1 MADLPDQEGPAMMGR
16 KKFDMKQHHN
26 LCLDDLVSPNDL
38 YRKIEET
45 LDFGFIYDLAK
56 EAYSHTGQPSFD
68 PVVFFKIELVGFLE
82 GIHEDRAL
90 ERRIK
95 DSLAIRWFLGYD
107 LDEAPPVHSTISRT
121 RKDRISK
128 VLYQAVFD
136 HILGICIRRQLVKGH
151 HQSIDSTL
159 LKANTSL
166 ESLEV
171 LQPRVLEHYDKTVG
185 NNPSESSNAPG
196 PTVPIPSGSQRR
208 DAEAK
213 ATKKPGFSSDAYY
226 KASASVDEAC
236 GIITHAQVDDA
247 NKNDSELLRPI
258 VRGAKER
265 LNQHSLSF
273 QSLATDKGFYSAENL
288 KWLSDQM
295 LTAYMTPRRLTTLE
309 GDFAREHFHYDKEN
323 DRFICPQGKSL
334 SFRQI
339 DHKLSHLRRYRAR
352 EKDCRVCAQ
361 KSLCTQGKAR
371 TIQFSIYEDL
381 IAVALK
387 RSESQEAKVFHRLR
401 NIQAEG
407 TFAHLKEILK
417 FNKLYSLGRESAAK
431 RFMMGCAVINL
442 KKLLRFLWHLCQLF
456 GRTLQL
462 FKETSAN
469 LIGFAC

>member
-1 MADLPDQEGPAMMGR
+1 MMGQ
-16 KKFDMKQHHN
+16 KKFNMKRHHN
-26 LCLDDLVSPNDL
+26 LCLDDLVSPNNL
-38 YRKIEET
+38 YRKIDET
-45 LDFGFIYDLAK
+45 LDFSFIYDLAK

-107 LDEAPPVHSTISRT
+107 LDETPPVHSTISRT

-136 HILGICIRRQLVKGH
+136 HILGICIRHQLVKGH

-171 LQPRVLEHYDKTVG
+171 LQPKVLEHYEKAVG
-185 NNPSESSNAPG
+185 SNAAG
-196 PTVPIPSGSQRR
+196 SDDNVSPTPIPCGHQRR

-213 ATKKPGFSSDAYY
+213 AAKKPGFSSDAYY

-247 NKNDSELLRPI
+247 NKNDSELLQPI
-258 VRGAKER
+258 VRQVKER
-265 LNQHSLSF
+265 FNKYGLSF
-273 QSLATDKGFYSAENL
+273 RSLATDKGFYSTENL
-288 KWLSDQM
+288 KCLSDETI
-295 LTAYMTPRRLTTLE
+295 TAYMTPRRLPTKE
-309 GDFAREHFHYDKEN
+309 GEFSRDHFHYDKLS
-323 DRFICPQGKSL
+323 DRFICPEGKPL
-334 SFRQI
+334 YFRQL
-339 DHKLSHLRRYRAR
+339 DDKLSHIRRYRAE
-352 EKDCRVCAQ
+352 EKSCGACLR
-361 KSLCTQGKAR
+361 KSLCTKGKAR
-371 TIQFSIYEDL
+371 TISFSIHEDL
-381 IAVALK
+381 IAEALE
-387 RSESQEAKVFHRLR
+387 RSKSQEAKAFHRLR

-407 TFAHLKEILK
+407 AFAHLKEVLK
-417 FNKLYSLGRESAAK
+417 FHKLYSLGLQTAAK

-442 KKLLRFLWHLCQLF
+442 KKLLRFWRHLCQF
-456 GRTLQL
+456 FSKAHQL

-469 LIGFAC
+469 PIGFAF

>member
-1 MADLPDQEGPAMMGR
+1 MMGR

-26 LCLDDLVSPNDL
+26 LCLDDLVNPNDL
-38 YRKIEET
+38 YRKIDET
-45 LDFGFIYDLAK
+45 LDFSFIYDLAK

-171 LQPRVLEHYDKTVG
+171 LQPKVLEHYEKAVG
-185 NNPSESSNAPG
+185 GNTSESSNTPRSADSS
-196 PTVPIPSGSQRR
+196 PSGSQRR
-208 DAEAK
+208 DGEAK
-213 ATKKPGFSSDAYY
+213 ATKKPGFLSGAYY

-258 VRGAKER
+258 AREVKER
-265 LNQHSLSF
+265 LNQHGLSF

-288 KWLSDQM
+288 KWLSDQT
-295 LTAYMTPRRLTTLE
+295 LTAYMTPRRLVTLE
-309 GDFAREHFHYDKEN
+309 GDFSREHFHYDKEN
-323 DRFICPQGKSL
+323 DQFICPQGKSL
-334 SFRQI
+334 HFRQV
-339 DHKLSHLRRYRAR
+339 DHKLPHLRRYRAR
-352 EKDCRVCAQ
+352 EKDCRVCPQ
-361 KSLCTQGKAR
+361 KSLCTQGRAR
-371 TIQFSIYEDL
+371 TIQFSIHENL
-381 IAVALK
+381 IAEALK
-387 RSESQEAKVFHRLR
+387 RSKSQEAKAFFRLR

-407 TFAHLKEILK
+407 TFAHLKEVLK
-417 FNKLYSLGRESAAK
+417 FNKLYCLGLASASK

-442 KKLLRFLWHLCQLF
+442 KKLLRFWHHLCQLF
-456 GRTLQL
+456 YKVLQF
-462 FKETSAN
+462 FKETSTNPMGVA
-469 LIGFAC
+469 F